1 VQGSGDETRVT
12 RRTLI
17 AGASAVAAAGT
28 LAATPVAGARASARR
43 GGARRHA
50 DVIVVGAGASGS
62 AAAHAVA
69 KAGRSVLVL
78 EARDRVGGRTLN
90 HELGRAYPG
99 KIAEI
104 GGTFV
109 GPTQD
114 HMYALLKEFGL
125 GTFPTYDKGETVSVF
140 DGHHGRFSNSNQA
153 SFVNMG
159 ATIAV
164 DLAKAFLQLDQM
176 ASTIPVGAPWKAP
189 DAAAWD
195 SQTLDTWAQA
205 NLASDSGRKA
215 LAALSNAIWGT
226 EPRDMSLLY
235 TAWYIAAAGDEAN
248 QGTIE
253 RLITTT
259 GGAQQDRVSGGSQRL
274 WLTIAADLGKRNVAL
289 NAPVTTITQTATGVR
304 VLSDRGTFTAQRVIV
319 AVPPAL
325 TARIRFDP
333 QLPALRDQ
341 LVQRYPMGSYAKFEA
356 VYDHPF
362 WRDDGTNGQ
371 AFGDLPVNAT
381 FDQSPPDGKPGV
393 MAGFIGGQYA
403 RIWDQQDDATRRSMV
418 LQSLAQYFG
427 PRMLRP
433 LDYVEGRWTNE
444 LWSRGDPVGFA
455 PPGVLLGFGLALR
468 APVGRIHWA
477 CTETA
482 DYWIGY
488 MDGAVRSGQRAAAE
502 ALAQL

>member
-1 VQGSGDETRVT
+1 MQGSVDETGLT

-17 AGASAVAAAGT
+17 AGASAAAAAGT
-28 LAATPVAGARASARR
+28 FAATPVAGARAPARR
-43 GGARRHA
+43 TRARRHA

-90 HELGRAYPG
+90 HELGPAYPG

-153 SFVNMG
+153 SYVNMG
-159 ATIAV
+159 PTIAV
-164 DLAKAFLQLDQM
+164 DFAKAFLQLDQM
-176 ASTIPVGAPWKAP
+176 ASTIPVQAPWTAP

-205 NLASDSGRKA
+205 NLVSDSGRRA
-215 LAALSNAIWGT
+215 LAALTNAIWGT

-253 RLITTT
+253 RLTTTT
-259 GGAQQDRVSGGSQRL
+259 GGAQQDRVIGGSQRL

-289 NAPVTTITQTATGVR
+289 NAAVTRISQTGRGVT
-304 VLSDRGTFTAQRVIV
+304 VISDRGTFTAQRVIV

-325 TARIRFDP
+325 TREILTAAIGRG
-333 QLPALRDQ
+333 L
-341 LVQRYPMGSYAKFEA
+341 
-356 VYDHPF
+356 
-362 WRDDGTNGQ
+362 
-371 AFGDLPVNAT
+371 GDADFAAPIE
-381 FDQSPPDGKPGV
+381 S
-393 MAGFIGGQYA
+393 
-403 RIWDQQDDATRRSMV
+403 
-418 LQSLAQYFG
+418 
-427 PRMLRP
+427 
-433 LDYVEGRWTNE
+433 GR
-444 LWSRGDPVGFA
+444 
-455 PPGVLLGFGLALR
+455 
-468 APVGRIHWA
+468 H
-477 CTETA
+477 
-482 DYWIGY
+482 
-488 MDGAVRSGQRAAAE
+488 E
-502 ALAQL
+502 ALANPAFRSNTTTSW